1 MASNFIL
8 QIKFILFIFSIIII
22 LIMKIIILLM
32 IIVIMMMII
41 IIVII
46 IIKRV
51 MKIIILLITTTTT
64 IKIAMIKPF
73 RWWPVKSLGLR
84 GLLPLWSQV
93 RALWLLI

>member
-1 MASNFIL
+1 
-8 QIKFILFIFSIIII
+8 
-22 LIMKIIILLM
+22 
-32 IIVIMMMII
+32 MII

-51 MKIIILLITTTTT
+51 MKIIILLMITTTTTT
-64 IKIAMIKPF
+64 IKIAMIKPS
-73 RWWPVKSLGLR
+73 RWWPVKSLGLG